1 MNHVNPDRWQQVK
14 KVFTEAVQRE
24 PSQREAFLAEACV
37 GDADLRAEVEELLAS
52 YQTEFMAQPAVG
64 EVADLIAGEKR
75 DLKSGQRIN
84 QYEIVRP
91 IGAGGMGVV
100 YLAQDTK
107 LRRQVA
113 LKLLPHELTDN
124 QDRLRRFEQEARAA
138 SALNHPNILTIHEIG
153 TSEGASFIATEF
165 IDGETLRQKMNAE
178 RFSPTA
184 ILELA
189 TQVVSALAT
198 AHEAGIVHRDIK
210 PENIMLR
217 RDGIV
222 KVLDFGLTKTLATGA
237 SVAQGVPTQLA
248 QTDPGVVMGTVHYM
262 SPEQAR
268 GQAVDGRTDTWSV
281 GVVLYE
287 LVAGQKPFIGET
299 ASDVIAA
306 ILKTDPKPL
315 KQLAPDTPDEL
326 QRIVLKTLRSDK
338 EARYQTAKEL
348 LVDLRSLKQ
357 ELEFSAKLA
366 RSVTSAPTGAANSS
380 EAAAASSAVPT
391 QAASSHPT
399 SSAEY
404 IISGIR
410 RHRIA
415 IAISVVLLAAA
426 VIAVG
431 LYWHART
438 FNPAIES
445 IAVLPFRNESK
456 DSDTDYLSDGITESL
471 INSLSR
477 LPHLKVMARTTI
489 FRYRDRDSDAQRAGR
504 ELGVA
509 AVLTGKVLKQGD
521 ALVIQADLVRVSDG
535 TEIWGEK
542 YQRRLADIFAIQAE
556 LSQEISD
563 RLRLHLSGAERE
575 ELTKH
580 PTDNPEAYELYLK
593 GYHSLYKF
601 TDEGIKKSLD
611 HFQQAIDKDSRYATA
626 YAGLAE
632 AYLVSTAIMDAA
644 EASLKAKQAAQKAI
658 TLDASLA
665 EAHYALA
672 LVSFEFDLDWPGAER
687 EFQQAIKLKPN
698 YALAYDWY
706 GYYLGMLGRF
716 DEAHVQL
723 RHGLEIDPL
732 SLPINTDL
740 GTVCYW
746 QRRYDQALEQLRKTS
761 ELDPAFPPMLQ
772 FRAETYA
779 AMGRYAEALQEFEQ
793 IKASTTTFSTEGFIG
808 YVYAKWGKKAEAER
822 VLNALQ
828 GRAKKGFVAPDAL
841 AIVYTGLGEKDKA
854 FQAWQSSCR
863 KVGALQAVKVEP
875 IFDDLRSDPRFADL
889 VRCVGLTP

>member
-1 MNHVNPDRWQQVK
+1 VNSDRWQQIK

-24 PSQREAFLAEACV
+24 PSQRDAFIAEACG
-37 GDADLRAEVEELLAS
+37 GDKDLRAEVEELLAS

-64 EVADLIAGEKR
+64 AVADLIAGKSQ

-107 LRRQVA
+107 LKRQVA

-124 QDRLRRFEQEARAA
+124 KDRLRRFEQEAHAA

-153 TSEGASFIATEF
+153 TCEGASFIATEF

-184 ILELA
+184 ILDLA

-198 AHEAGIVHRDIK
+198 AHEARIVHRDIK

-222 KVLDFGLTKTLATGA
+222 KVLDFGLAKTVAPDA
-237 SVAQGVPTQLA
+237 SAIHDIPTIQAA

-315 KQLAPDTPDEL
+315 KQIAPDTPDEL

-357 ELEFSAKLA
+357 ELEFSAKLV
-366 RSVTSAPTGAANSS
+366 RSVTSSPTGALNPS
-380 EAAAASSAVPT
+380 EAASDVGTS
-391 QAASSHPT
+391 SSHA

-404 IISGIR
+404 IVGGIR
-410 RHRIA
+410 RHQMA
-415 IAISVVLLAAA
+415 IAISVVVLVAG
-426 VIAVG
+426 VIAG
-431 LYWHART
+431 GFYWHART
-438 FNPAIES
+438 SNAAIES

-489 FRYRDRDSDAQRAGR
+489 FRYRDRDADAQRAGR

-521 ALVIQADLVRVSDG
+521 SLVIQADLVRVSDG

-542 YQRRLADIFAIQAE
+542 YQRRTSDIFAIQGE

-563 RLRLHLSGAERE
+563 RLSLHLSGAERE
-575 ELTKH
+575 ELAKH
-580 PTDNPEAYELYLK
+580 STDNPEAYELYLK

-611 HFQQAIDKDSRYATA
+611 YFQQAIDKDPRYAPA

-632 AYLVSTAIMDAA
+632 AYLDTTSTMDAA
-644 EASLKAKQAAQKAI
+644 GSSLKAKQAAQKAI

-672 LVSFEFDLDWPGAER
+672 LVSFQFDLDWSGAER

-706 GYYLGMLGRF
+706 GFYLGMLGRF
-716 DEAHVQL
+716 DEAHAQF
-723 RHGLEIDPL
+723 RRGLEIDPL
-732 SLPINTDL
+732 SLPINTDIC
-740 GTVCYW
+740 TVYYW
-746 QRRYDQALEQLRKTS
+746 QRRYDQALEQFRKTA
-761 ELDPAFPPMLQ
+761 ELDPAFPPALESL
-772 FRAETYA
+772 AETYA
-779 AMGRYAEALQEFEQ
+779 AMGRYAEAIQAFEKV
-793 IKASTTTFSTEGFIG
+793 KAATTMFDTEAFIG
-808 YVYAKWGKKAEAER
+808 YVYAKWGKRAEAER
-822 VLNALQ
+822 VLNTLQ
-828 GRAKKGFVAPDAL
+828 ERSKKGFVASDAL
-841 AIVYTGLGEKDKA
+841 AMVYTGLGEKDKA
-854 FQAWQSSCR
+854 FQAWQTSCR
-863 KVGALQAVKVEP
+863 KIGALQAVKVEP
-875 IFDDLRSDPRFADL
+875 IFDDLRSDPRFAEL